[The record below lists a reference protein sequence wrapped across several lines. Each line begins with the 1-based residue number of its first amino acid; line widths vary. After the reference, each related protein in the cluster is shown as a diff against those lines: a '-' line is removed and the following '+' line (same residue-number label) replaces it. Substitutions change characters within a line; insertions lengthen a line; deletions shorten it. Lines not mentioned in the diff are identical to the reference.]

1 MLYNVNL
8 LPWREWRRHEQKQRL
23 KWLVNSGVMVAIAI
37 QGLAGIYIDH
47 QIDIKLSHLAL
58 LNSELAQTKQQ
69 QGELDN
75 VQRELNNVRGYH
87 EELAELKQ
95 RTYTV
100 VQFIE
105 SLPAYIPLS
114 VYLVSLKMVENKV
127 EMVAISR
134 ESANIRALLDSL
146 DNCQW
151 CQQVRIHSITND
163 SYFSGLLYHKAELSF
178 SLELTHG
185 SKGLPNG

>member
-8 LPWREWRRHEQKQRL
+8 LPWREWRRHQQKQRL
-23 KWLVNSGVMVAIAI
+23 KWLVNSGVMVALAI
-37 QGLAGIYIDH
+37 QGWAGIYIDH

-75 VQRELNNVRGYH
+75 VRRELNNVRGHH
-87 EELAELKQ
+87 EALAELKQ
-95 RTYTV
+95 RTDSV

-105 SLPAYIPLS
+105 SLPVYIPLR
-114 VYLVSLKMVENKV
+114 VYLVSLQMVGNKI

-134 ESANIRALLDSL
+134 EIANIRALLDSL
-146 DNCQW
+146 ENCLR
-151 CQQVRIHSITND
+151 CQQIRIHSITND

-178 SLELTHG
+178 SLDG
-185 SKGLPNG
+185 SEGLPNG